1 MKKILFTIS
10 LLFFCFISSAQVWT
24 LEGIKLKKGSEQEYL
39 ETEKFWKEV
48 KKIAINEGK
57 QRAWYVM
64 KSNQS

>member
-1 MKKILFTIS
+1 MKKILFTIN

-48 KKIAINEGK
+48 KKIDFLYREVGEI
-57 QRAWYVM
+57 
-64 KSNQS
+64 

>member
-1 MKKILFTIS
+1 MKKLFIITII
-10 LLFFCFISSAQVWT
+10 FFCFVSSAQVWT

-39 ETEKFWKEV
+39 EIEKFWKKV

-64 KSNQS
+64 KM

>member
-1 MKKILFTIS
+1 MKKILLTIN
-10 LLFFCFISSAQVWT
+10 LLCFCFISNAQIWT

-57 QRAWYVM
+57 QTA
-64 KSNQS
+64 